1 MEGGPVTTRIKS
13 TAVAVALG
21 MALSACGSPASIS
34 DRQHGS
40 DGTIEALGGG
50 SRSIG
55 KFTTWRAMDH
65 VRKLAS
71 GIGVRVRGTSG
82 EYRASRYIARK
93 FRRYGYR
100 TNIQK
105 FDVDNGTSRNVVAWW
120 PGASR
125 FPMVVGG
132 HMDTVAGAPGAND
145 NASGVAIVLEMA
157 RLFAGKRQAQFV
169 RFAAFGS
176 EEYGSNGVHHVGS
189 QVYVN
194 RLGRRGRRR
203 LAGMVSVDMVA
214 DGRPLIIGTAG
225 IGPRI
230 VARTLYKKLRRSG
243 YNVTYRITCDCSDNG
258 PFERSGIPASFMWSG
273 DEPNYHDPSDRPANL
288 SKRDL
293 RRSGRATRRFVKA
306 FRRDMLA
313 RFRNQ

>member
-1 MEGGPVTTRIKS
+1 MKTRTKATS
-13 TAVAVALG
+13 VVLGLALVA
-21 MALSACGSPASIS
+21 CRIPKNASYG
-34 DRQHGS
+34 RQGS
-40 DGTIEALGGG
+40 DIKVEALGD
-50 SRSIG
+50 SSSIG
-55 KFTTWRAMDH
+55 EFSTWRTMDH

-71 GIGVRVRGTSG
+71 DIGVRVRGTRG
-82 EYRASRYIARK
+82 EYRASRYIVRK
-93 FRRYGYR
+93 FRSYGYR
-100 TNIQK
+100 TKVQK

-125 FPMVVGG
+125 YPMVVGG
-132 HMDTVAGAPGAND
+132 HMDSVAGAPGAND
-145 NASGVAIVLEMA
+145 NASGTAIVLEMA
-157 RLFAGKRQAQFV
+157 RLFAGKRQARFV

-194 RLGRRGRRR
+194 RLGSRGRRR

-230 VARTLYKKLRRSG
+230 VARTLYRKLRRSN
-243 YNVTYRITCDCSDNG
+243 YNVTYRVTCDCSDNG
-258 PFERSGIPASFMWSG
+258 PFERAGIPATFMWSG
-273 DEPNYHDPSDRPANL
+273 PEPNYHDSSDRVANM

-306 FRRDMLA
+306 FRPSMLD

>member
-1 MEGGPVTTRIKS
+1 MTTWIKA
-13 TAVAVALG
+13 TAVAAALG
-21 MALSACGSPASIS
+21 MALTACGSPVSNS

-40 DGTIEALGGG
+40 EGAIEATGGG

-55 KFTTWRAMDH
+55 RFSTWRAMDH

-93 FRRYGYR
+93 FRSYGYR

-125 FPMVVGG
+125 YPMVVGG

-176 EEYGSNGVHHVGS
+176 EEYGSNGIHHVGS

-194 RLGRRGRRR
+194 RLGQRGRRR

-230 VARTLYKKLRRSG
+230 VARTLYNKLRRSG

-273 DEPNYHDPSDRPANL
+273 DEPNYHSPSDTVPNM

-293 RRSGRATRRFVKA
+293 TRSGRATRRFVKA
-306 FRRDMLA
+306 FRRSMLD

>member
-1 MEGGPVTTRIKS
+1 MDGKAMKTWTKA
-13 TAVAVALG
+13 TALALALG
-21 MALSACGSPASIS
+21 LALIACGTPENASNGRQRS
-34 DRQHGS
+34 D
-40 DGTIEALGGG
+40 DNLEALGGSG
-50 SRSIG
+50 SIG
-55 KFTTWRAMDH
+55 KFSTRRTMGH

-71 GIGVRVRGTSG
+71 RIGVRVRGTRG
-82 EYRASRYIARK
+82 EYRASRYIVRK
-93 FRRYGYR
+93 FRTYGYR
-100 TNIQK
+100 TKIQK

-120 PGASR
+120 PGAAR
-125 FPMVVGG
+125 YPMVVGG

-145 NASGVAIVLEMA
+145 NASGTAIVLEMA
-157 RLFAGKRQAQFV
+157 RLFAGKRQARLV

-189 QVYVN
+189 QIYVN
-194 RLGRRGRRR
+194 RLGSRGRRR
-203 LAGMVSVDMVA
+203 LAGMVSVDMIA

-230 VARTLYKKLRRSG
+230 VARTLYRKLNRSN
-243 YNVTYRITCDCSDNG
+243 YNVTYRVTCDCSDNG
-258 PFERSGIPASFMWSG
+258 PFERAGIPASFMWSG
-273 DEPNYHDPSDRPANL
+273 PESNYHDPSDRVANM

-306 FRRDMLA
+306 FRPSMLD